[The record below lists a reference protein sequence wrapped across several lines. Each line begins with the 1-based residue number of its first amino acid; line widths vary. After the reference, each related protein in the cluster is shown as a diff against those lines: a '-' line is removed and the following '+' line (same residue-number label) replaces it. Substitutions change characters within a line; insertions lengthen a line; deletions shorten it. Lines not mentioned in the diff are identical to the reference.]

1 MKHDVNRGLIRLAL
15 HYRDFREKMR
25 APLEFIGAVSG
36 ALPLL
41 FRKKGLRKKEFRYYL
56 DLCGVQSLPIT
67 LLITFLM
74 GCVLGIQSALQLT
87 KFGAEIFTAD
97 LVGFAVL
104 KEFGPLMVAIILTGR
119 AGSAFAAELG
129 TMKVN
134 EEISALETMGIR
146 PVGYLVLPKLTAMV
160 IAMPLLTIF
169 GDVAGIF
176 GGLTI
181 GITLMDLPFA
191 AYWSRTIDVL
201 DGITMM
207 LGVFKSVVFA
217 VLITV
222 SGCYYGFRSSSDA
235 QGVGR
240 SATQA
245 VVASIFYVIVA
256 DAMLTVLYSFIGY

>member
-1 MKHDVNRGLIRLAL
+1 MKRNVGNFLVQLAVG
-15 HYRDFREKMR
+15 FRERREKLL
-25 APLEFIGAVSG
+25 APMEFIGAVAA

-41 FRKKGLRKKEFRYYL
+41 FRRKGLRKREFYYYL

-67 LLITFLM
+67 LLISFLM

-146 PVGYLVLPKLTAMV
+146 PVGYLVLPKLVAML
-160 IAMPLLTIF
+160 IAMPLLTVF
-169 GDVAGIF
+169 GDIAGIF
-176 GGLTI
+176 GGMAI
-181 GITLMDLPFA
+181 GVTVMKLPVA
-191 AYWSRTIDVL
+191 AYWARTISVL
-201 DGITMM
+201 DSTTML
-207 LGVFKSVVFA
+207 LGVLKGVFFA
-217 VLITV
+217 ILITV
-222 SGCYYGFRSSSDA
+222 AGCYYGFRSTSDA

-245 VVASIFYVIVA
+245 VVTSIFYVIVA
-256 DAMLTVLYSFIGY
+256 DALLTVLYSFIGY